1 MEQAREKTDGE
12 APVAAGGTVQSGRKH
27 AIRLAFVVVTL
38 VAVGMLYWLQR
49 RGLELPG
56 WGSDLA
62 AGLAQAAQEGR
73 PVVAL
78 FVSATPDR
86 TSREL
91 IKKTL
96 RKNAQAI
103 KDSRFIAVMVKVRN
117 LSRSNL
123 ASRYGI
129 AKLPTLLVIGPD
141 GAEKN
146 RREGFIGEPEFRTG
160 FLDCS
165 QVVGPAATSKP
176 G

>member
-1 MEQAREKTDGE
+1 
-12 APVAAGGTVQSGRKH
+12 
-27 AIRLAFVVVTL
+27 
-38 VAVGMLYWLQR
+38 
-49 RGLELPG
+49 
-56 WGSDLA
+56 
-62 AGLAQAAQEGR
+62 
-73 PVVAL
+73 
-78 FVSATPDR
+78 
-86 TSREL
+86 
-91 IKKTL
+91 
-96 RKNAQAI
+96 NAQAI
-103 KDSRFIAVMVKVRN
+103 KDGRFIAVMVKVRN